1 MRKIINLLLF
11 SAIVCSC
18 QTDSLKE
25 ENENLSL
32 SESSVTARASN
43 ENNKPDIH
51 TQIVLGNKLVNPYSV
66 NNMQRAFD
74 FYNENVANSPFSG
87 KIVEATHYYI
97 KIIPSSEAE
106 LAILDNL
113 DDESAIDTPVF
124 HDHPVDYEVLVEGD
138 YYVNPQNEGDLY
150 YPVYTTIP
158 VNYQFPAGINYE
170 ILDKLYE
177 PTEGEYEVETASLYF
192 ADWKDDL
199 ESDGIV
205 ITSEDELKEY
215 FGSSTI
221 QKSSNK
227 FYPSGKITIENTGT
241 GITEGL
247 MKAEISYGRVF
258 WWHYTYTDNNG
269 NFNGNAKK
277 YRGNVQI
284 RAKWRGETATIRKTW
299 NEVLGFFVSDYLMTN
314 NKNNNG
320 QTRYIDYTTF
330 SGQGNHLWAKG
341 TVNNGLR
348 KYVDYCNT
356 NGISNTISHA
366 NVWAWEGSNESGATP
381 MLHKYQQLPLMA
393 SFANIGQANFWHN
406 LASVLSGFTINLVPQ
421 HLRPDQ
427 IYTGVNPRSYENNK
441 SDSRR
446 IHQLI
451 FHESGHYSHAAK
463 VGATYWA
470 QLFASEIS
478 NIQMTLS
485 NTKDPYRDGTYPS
498 LQAGARIGLCEGWA
512 TFTEFNIT
520 NFYYLHSIVRTSGG
534 GTSRQSASVVNGI
547 LEGFNIYNRPMSV
560 TRFDD
565 RGWFAH
571 GLMYDLMDPG
581 RNNGTSDL
589 SVHRDG
595 NGTFLNNVLD
605 EVRISTGNGYNLSP
619 IFDRL
624 TSSVN
629 SAADLKAPLQ
639 SAYPAQSGQINTLFQ
654 NYGY

>member
-1 MRKIINLLLF
+1 MQNI
-11 SAIVCSC
+11 S
-18 QTDSLKE
+18 QET
-25 ENENLSL
+25 NEISSSDETNLS
-32 SESSVTARASN
+32 ARASN

-51 TQIVLGNKLVNPYSV
+51 TQIVLGNKLINAYSV
-66 NNMQRAFD
+66 KNMQEAFNY
-74 FYNENVANSPFSG
+74 YNHNVANSQYSG

-97 KIIPSSEAE
+97 KITPSTEDE
-106 LAILDNL
+106 LAILNTL
-113 DDESAIDTPVF
+113 DDESSIDTPVL

-138 YYVNPQNEGDLY
+138 YYINPQNEEDLY
-150 YPVYTTIP
+150 HPVYTTIP
-158 VNYQFPAGINYE
+158 VDYQLPSGIKYE
-170 ILDKLYE
+170 ILDELYE
-177 PTEGEYEVETASLYF
+177 PTDEEYMIETTSLYF
-192 ADWKDDL
+192 AGWKDDL
-199 ESDGIV
+199 ESDGLS
-205 ITSEDELKEY
+205 ITSDEELKEY
-215 FGSSTI
+215 FASSAL

-227 FYPSGKITIENTGT
+227 FYPTGRITIENTGT

-247 MKAEISYGRVF
+247 MKAEISYGRIF

-314 NKNNNG
+314 NKYNNG

-330 SGQGNHLWAKG
+330 SGHGNHLWAKG

-348 KYVDYCNT
+348 KYVDYCNL
-356 NGISNTISHA
+356 NGITNTISHA
-366 NVWAWEGSNESGATP
+366 NVWAWEGSNQSGATP
-381 MLHKYQQLPLMA
+381 MLYKYQQLPLMA

-406 LASVLSGFTINLVPQ
+406 LASVLSGLTINLVPQ

-427 IYTGVNPRSYENNK
+427 IYTGVDPRSYENNK

-478 NIQMTLS
+478 NIQMTIFS
-485 NTKDPYRDGTYPS
+485 TKDPYRDGTYPS
-498 LQAGARIGLCEGWA
+498 LQAGARIGLGEGWA

-520 NFYYLHSIVRTSGG
+520 NFYYQNSIVRTNIG

-547 LEGFNIYNRPMSV
+547 LESFNIYDRPMSSN
-560 TRFDD
+560 RYDD
-565 RGWFAH
+565 ANWFAH

-581 RNNGTSDL
+581 RNNGTVDT
-589 SVHRDG
+589 SVHR
-595 NGTFLNNVLD
+595 NGSGVYLNNILD
-605 EVRISTGNGYNLSP
+605 EVRISTGNDYNLNP
-619 IFDRL
+619 IFSRL

-629 SAADLKAPLQ
+629 SAADLKTPLQ
-639 SAYPAQSGQINTLFQ
+639 SAYPAQSSQINTLFQ